1 MASLSGPL
9 YPYGSYFERNYREG
23 ERIEVRDL
31 PDWDWDDDWG
41 DNERIDKLTVKGLRK
56 ELKQLDLATSG
67 KKAELVTRL
76 RDAKRKKRIDNTP
89 KRVRVPSDWISWK
102 NHRLKK
108 RGFYDSENNR
118 HHDVDKAPPRIVLRE
133 ESYSSKLNIPL
144 KKPEPD
150 FPSSGHLEF
159 KTWLQHKV
167 EQVAQ
172 GRASPKFLHTQGRAD
187 EEQQARDKWDELTE
201 MIRGIL
207 NEDLLKPQ
215 QPGQSLSDEVNHILL
230 MLKIIGRK
238 AGVFTHTKTETDP
251 NFIQSLDA
259 YHMRKELPRKLTPE
273 QYIRFQLVQRQ
284 PNFLDSICRQIVK
297 VLIAES
303 KTTSPSGGRSASNR
317 NNRKI
322 YRWLSLSLH
331 GTKEFLRHAKK
342 NGIDVTDD
350 EVKAEIESNPEFFS
364 KKEKFD
370 NNRFIG
376 WLERKNK
383 NHKLHSEKVVQL
395 KELLKGRGLKTTG
408 NKVVLLSRLFVAEH
422 LDHTRFELTIQGLE
436 LKQIDPPDDWQ
447 YAEVETAAVIF
458 VEILSKEVER
468 VILESI
474 EEVEKIVMNPKDP
487 CKIRD
492 KKVGLTDSEK
502 KELESLLG
510 LKWDANK
517 NQYGPV
523 EGEGGCFGNWNF
535 NKGKRWS
542 SEDASRQNIKKTINS
557 IIVNLQERELIK
569 FEGMNK
575 EEYQQHFTSSN
586 KKNHPSRGLKADA
599 HVIHFTKKLF
609 GIIGKSEYTDFK
621 AKKEHA
627 IYRFLRGARDRW
639 MYSPPQSH
647 KRILQ
652 GLCAHC
658 LNCNKNKKDCKCE
671 EHDYD
676 RCKIHVMNHHDGLWP
691 TWRTTESHEY
701 DGITRDDK
709 GQWKGGGFLVEQLRS
724 ITNRRHSPFDELGT
738 PRVVANE
745 EAIDALNTL
754 QETQWEINL
763 HLLDALFETKHEM
776 GQTAGLIA
784 NVRPKQ
790 IFRSAFYGK
799 EDDFSYAVDY
809 EEFKRSRAE
818 ILNWIKKIINHN
830 ANVFWHAWELDFR
843 GRLYP
848 KCTTLS
854 PVTSDLS
861 RAMIRFKH
869 WKPLGNKPE
878 DRTGIDWIHIHVHNM
893 MEGVDDADGDSLWK
907 RDEKAMKKQTF
918 KTRIKWVEENLDQ
931 LRQMAKFPKIHRE
944 TLRLD
949 KRRPGKDEI
958 YQRLAA
964 LLELDR
970 AYTEYEANGEDWS
983 EVYSGQ
989 PVYLDATCNGYQ
1001 HASTVLRNRKLAELV
1016 NVVGDS
1022 GQRPNDLYAVVA
1034 KTAKDKSA
1042 GGTKKKTVAQLKALA
1057 KKHEL
1062 PRYSKLKRAELVD
1075 ALYDA
1080 IPLMRSAEMVRAE
1093 LESFLDEDQVDIAI
1107 KRIFN
1112 RNVAKQPT
1120 MISAYGATK
1129 SGLRKCFHGRGQDG
1143 PAAFWES
1150 KKTSKEREADEKSLK
1165 GLEKKKKIPEKYR
1178 EVCRRMNDSSMD
1190 PYQSRR
1196 LNRQLLAMKK
1206 DKNLSDTQ
1214 YKNYNKFLKETK
1226 SLEVWNEGSS
1236 LRLAILEKDDELHGS
1251 QPTSTKREGFN
1262 IDLKRHIRPKQPL
1275 KPKLSK
1281 FLDIR
1286 ARRQNKLT
1294 TLVCEAYYDAIE
1306 EVTGRAFDTL
1316 GQDLTSVANDGIGY
1330 TNLLEVTDAMN
1341 FDRESN
1347 GEPPLTTEQEEGA
1360 AAIFKKHDVDEDNFL
1375 YIDELASFFTSLKE
1389 AKSLSGMAE
1398 TIKRWE
1404 ETLNEYN
1411 DERIDKLTVKG
1422 LRKELKQLDLATS
1435 GKKAELVTRLRDAK
1449 PFRFTIDKDN
1459 PSIGKKKAPKATQSK
1474 GDGLWPGVQWHLP
1487 QDEKKGFQV
1496 NNYYMKSRDPST
1508 TREKNPFRPES
1519 VFSALLPKWY
1529 TATNSPFK
1537 GEKTDKRSLPRVKQS
1552 LEDEWGSIPEVRQK
1566 LDEMESL
1573 SRKKLQPI
1581 LEIISQ
1587 QGKNKQSNKKRL
1599 NEIMKILDHK
1609 NISTTNYEDEEW
1621 RRIEHSTAPKGMEG
1635 HNNDFIEDFVGNVR
1649 ADAEEPWTKDD
1660 NKEAEKKAKE
1670 EYRKGQLPGS
1680 LKDWITNHHIL
1691 HRKLLPNF
1699 IQSLDA
1705 YHMRKTINQC
1715 KDKIEDLSFWAV
1727 HDAFGTHACDVGT
1740 MVGIVRSNFYD
1751 IHDSL
1756 KFGGWHEPMS
1766 ESLELKDIKNSE
1778 YLIN

>member
-1 MASLSGPL
+1 
-9 YPYGSYFERNYREG
+9 
-23 ERIEVRDL
+23 
-31 PDWDWDDDWG
+31 
-41 DNERIDKLTVKGLRK
+41 
-56 ELKQLDLATSG
+56 
-67 KKAELVTRL
+67 
-76 RDAKRKKRIDNTP
+76 
-89 KRVRVPSDWISWK
+89 
-102 NHRLKK
+102 
-108 RGFYDSENNR
+108 
-118 HHDVDKAPPRIVLRE
+118 
-133 ESYSSKLNIPL
+133 
-144 KKPEPD
+144 
-150 FPSSGHLEF
+150 
-159 KTWLQHKV
+159 
-167 EQVAQ
+167 
-172 GRASPKFLHTQGRAD
+172 
-187 EEQQARDKWDELTE
+187 
-201 MIRGIL
+201 
-207 NEDLLKPQ
+207 
-215 QPGQSLSDEVNHILL
+215 
-230 MLKIIGRK
+230 
-238 AGVFTHTKTETDP
+238 
-251 NFIQSLDA
+251 
-259 YHMRKELPRKLTPE
+259 
-273 QYIRFQLVQRQ
+273 
-284 PNFLDSICRQIVK
+284 
-297 VLIAES
+297 
-303 KTTSPSGGRSASNR
+303 
-317 NNRKI
+317 
-322 YRWLSLSLH
+322 
-331 GTKEFLRHAKK
+331 
-342 NGIDVTDD
+342 
-350 EVKAEIESNPEFFS
+350 
-364 KKEKFD
+364 
-370 NNRFIG
+370 
-376 WLERKNK
+376 
-383 NHKLHSEKVVQL
+383 
-395 KELLKGRGLKTTG
+395 
-408 NKVVLLSRLFVAEH
+408 
-422 LDHTRFELTIQGLE
+422 
-436 LKQIDPPDDWQ
+436 
-447 YAEVETAAVIF
+447 
-458 VEILSKEVER
+458 
-468 VILESI
+468 LESI
-474 EEVEKIVMNPKDP
+474 EEVEKIVTDPKDP

-492 KKVGLTDSEK
+492 KKIGLTDSEK

-510 LKWDANK
+510 LKWDADK
-517 NQYGPV
+517 HQYGP
-523 EGEGGCFGNWNF
+523 GKRGCFGNWNF
-535 NKGKRWS
+535 NKEKRWS

-586 KKNHPSRGLKADA
+586 KKNHLSRGLKADA

-647 KRILQ
+647 
-652 GLCAHC
+652 
-658 LNCNKNKKDCKCE
+658 
-671 EHDYD
+671 
-676 RCKIHVMNHHDGLWP
+676 
-691 TWRTTESHEY
+691 
-701 DGITRDDK
+701 GITRDDK

-724 ITNRRHSPFDELGT
+724 ITNRRHSPFEELGT
-738 PRVVANE
+738 PRCVANE

-763 HLLDALFETKHEM
+763 HLLYALFDIKLEG
-776 GQTAGLIA
+776 GQNLAAGLIA
-784 NVRPKQ
+784 KVRPKPK
-790 IFRSAFYGK
+790 FRSAFYGK
-799 EDDFSYAVDY
+799 EDDFSYTVDY
-809 EEFKRSRAE
+809 EEFKRSRVE

-843 GRLYP
+843 GRLQP

-854 PVTSDLS
+854 PVTSDFS

-869 WKPLGNKPE
+869 WKPLGSKPE

-893 MEGVDDADGDSLWK
+893 MEGVKSDLWEPCTHSEGCKCEGAARKKRTFDD
-907 RDEKAMKKQTF
+907 
-918 KTRIKWVEENLDQ
+918 RIEWVRQNLQ
-931 LRQMAKFPKIHRE
+931 ALRQMAKFPKIHRE

-970 AYTEYEANGEDWS
+970 AYTEYEANEEDWS

-1034 KTAKDKSA
+1034 KAAKNKSA

-1057 KKHEL
+1057 KKHKL
-1062 PRYSKLKRAELVD
+1062 SGYSKLKRVELVD

-1080 IPLMRSAEMVRAE
+1080 IPLMRSAEMLRAE
-1093 LESFLDEDQVDIAI
+1093 LESFLDDDQVKIAI
-1107 KRIFN
+1107 ERIFD

-1150 KKTSKEREADEKSLK
+1150 KKTPKEREADEKKLK
-1165 GLEKKKKIPEKYR
+1165 GLEKKKKIPKKYR
-1178 EVCRRMNDSSMD
+1178 EVCRRMNDSSTD
-1190 PYQSRR
+1190 SYQSRR
-1196 LNRQLLAMKK
+1196 LARQLLAMKK
-1206 DKNLSDTQ
+1206 GKNLSEAQ

-1226 SLEVWNEGSS
+1226 TLEIWNEGSS
-1236 LRLAILEKDDELHGS
+1236 LRLAMLEKDDELHGS
-1251 QPTSTKREGFN
+1251 IFRFGKIGKRNGFY
-1262 IDLKRHIRPKQPL
+1262 IDLKKHIRPKKTLSDEYL
-1275 KPKLSK
+1275 KL
-1281 FLDIR
+1281 LDIR

-1294 TLVCEAYYDAIE
+1294 KLVLNAYYDAIG

-1316 GQDLTSVANDGIGY
+1316 RQDLTSVADDGIGY
-1330 TNLLEVTDAMN
+1330 TNLLEVTNAMN
-1341 FDRESN
+1341 IDRESN
-1347 GEPPLTTEQEEGA
+1347 GKPPLTTEQEEGV
-1360 AAIFKKHDVDEDNFL
+1360 AAIFKKHDVDEDNLL
-1375 YIDELASFFTSLKE
+1375 YIDKLASFFTSLKK
-1389 AKSLSGMAE
+1389 AKFLSGMAE

-1404 ETLNEYN
+1404 KTLNEYN
-1411 DERIDKLTVKG
+1411 ND
-1422 LRKELKQLDLATS
+1422 RKDDRE
-1435 GKKAELVTRLRDAK
+1435 

-1529 TATNSPFK
+1529 TDTNSPFK
-1537 GEKTDKRSLPRVKQS
+1537 GEKTYKRSLPRVKQS

-1573 SRKKLQPI
+1573 SRKNLQPI

-1587 QGKNKQSNKKRL
+1587 QGKNKQFNKKKL
-1599 NEIMKILDHK
+1599 NEIMKILEHK
-1609 NISTTNYEDEEW
+1609 NISITNYEDEEW
-1621 RRIEHSTAPKGMEG
+1621 RRIDHSTAPKGMED

-1649 ADAEEPWTKDD
+1649 ADAEEPWTKAD

-1715 KDKIEDLSFWAV
+1715 KDEIEDLSFWAV

-1740 MVGIVRSNFYD
+1740 MVEIVRSNFYN
-1751 IHDSL
+1751 IHSSL
-1756 KFGGWHEPMS
+1756 KFRGWHEPRS
-1766 ESLELKDIKNSE
+1766 EGLELKDIRDSE